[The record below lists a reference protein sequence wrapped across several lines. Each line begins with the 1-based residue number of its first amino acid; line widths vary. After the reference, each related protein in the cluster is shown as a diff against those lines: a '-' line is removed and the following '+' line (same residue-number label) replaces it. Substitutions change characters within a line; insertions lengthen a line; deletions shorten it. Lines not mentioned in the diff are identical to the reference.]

1 MNNLK
6 VFISVDMEGIT
17 GVTKWT
23 ETNVGQHDYEYYR
36 TLMTQEANAA
46 IEGAIAAGATE
57 IVVRDAHDSGCN
69 LIPDKL
75 HRYAK
80 LIRSWSDGPL
90 SMMEGIDRGFDAALL
105 IGYHAKA
112 NTPNA
117 VLKHT
122 MSLCIS
128 DLRVNG
134 VSLSEGAWNALIAGY
149 YGVPIAF
156 VSGDEAV
163 CDYSRE
169 LLGDIETVAVKEG
182 LGVATLNLHPSV
194 AQEQIRQGVTKALSQ
209 VDKYKPFTFAP
220 EYFLE
225 ITFTQEDRAARGQ
238 WYPGAERVDANTV
251 GFRSSDFFECMRF
264 FHLVG

>member
-1 MNNLK
+1 MKSLK

-46 IEGAIAAGATE
+46 LEGAIAAGATE

-69 LIPDKL
+69 LIPDQL
-75 HRYAK
+75 HRDAK
-80 LIRSWSDGPL
+80 LIRSWADGPL
-90 SMMEGIDRGFDAALL
+90 SMMEGIDRGFDVALL
-105 IGYHAKA
+105 VGYHAKA

-117 VLKHT
+117 ALKHT
-122 MSLCIS
+122 MSLRIA

-134 VSLSEGAWNALIAGY
+134 VSLSEGTWNALIAGH

-156 VSGDEAV
+156 VSGDKAV

-182 LGVATLNLHPSV
+182 LGVATFNLHPSV
-194 AQEQIRQGVTKALSQ
+194 AQEQIRQGVIKALSQ
-209 VDKYKPFTFAP
+209 VDKYKPFTLAP
-220 EYFLE
+220 GFFIE
-225 ITFTQEDRAARGQ
+225 IAFTQEERAARGQ
-238 WYPGAERVDANTV
+238 WYPGAVRVDTNTV
-251 GFRSSDFFECMRF
+251 GFRTNDFFECMRF
-264 FHLVG
+264 FHFVS

>member
-1 MNNLK
+1 MKDLR

-17 GVTKWT
+17 GVTKWS
-23 ETNVGQHDYEYYR
+23 ETNIGEHDYEYYR
-36 TLMTQEANAA
+36 TLMTKEANAA

-69 LIPDKL
+69 LIPDQL
-75 HRYAK
+75 HRDAK

-90 SMMEGIDRGFDAALL
+90 SMMEGIDLGFDAAVL

-117 VLKHT
+117 ALKHT
-122 MSLCIS
+122 MNLRIS

-134 VSLSEGAWNALIAGY
+134 VSLSEGAWNASIAGY
-149 YGVPIAF
+149 YNVPVVF
-156 VSGDEAV
+156 VSGDKAV

-169 LLGDIETVAVKEG
+169 ILGDLETVAVKEG
-182 LGVATLNLHPSV
+182 LGVATLNMHPSV
-194 AQEQIRQGVTKALSQ
+194 AQEQIRQGVTRALSQ
-209 VDKYKPFTFAP
+209 VEKYKPFTLAS
-220 EYFLE
+220 EYFVE
-225 ITFTQEDRAARGQ
+225 ISFTQEDRAARGQ

-251 GFRSSDFFECMRF
+251 GFRSNDFFECMKF
-264 FHLVG
+264 FNFVS

>member
-1 MNNLK
+1 MENLR

-17 GVTKWT
+17 GVTKWS

-69 LIPDKL
+69 LIPGQL
-75 HRYAK
+75 HRDAK
-80 LIRSWSDGPL
+80 LIRSWADGPL

-122 MSLCIS
+122 MSTRIS

-134 VSLSEGAWNALIAGY
+134 LSLSEGTWNALIAGH
-149 YGVPIAF
+149 YGVPIVF
-156 VSGDEAV
+156 ISGDKAV

-169 LLGDIETVAVKEG
+169 ILGEVETIAVKEG
-182 LGVATLNLHPSV
+182 LGVATLNLHPNV
-194 AQEQIRQGVTKALSQ
+194 AQEQIRQSVTKALSQ
-209 VDKYKPFTFAP
+209 VEKYVPFTLSP
-220 EYFLE
+220 EYFVE
-225 ITFTQEDRAARGQ
+225 ITFTHEEPAARGQ
-238 WYPGAERVDANTV
+238 WYPGAIRVDANTV
-251 GFRSSDFFECMRF
+251 GFRTNDFFECMRF